1 MVCFIQVPCSLCPSP
16 PVHLSCG
23 AQHSPLLCLE
33 KSRPEE
39 EEADEQQVKECQS
52 EQQGRLDR
60 FKKEERKVDRQIIYN
75 LFSFICLEKANARE
89 THKTPP

>member
-1 MVCFIQVPCSLCPSP
+1 MVCFIQVPFSICPSP

-52 EQQGRLDR
+52 GRLDR
-60 FKKEERKVDRQIIYN
+60 FKKEERKVDRLIIHN
-75 LFSFICLEKANARE
+75 LVKLICSEKANARE

>member
-1 MVCFIQVPCSLCPSP
+1 M
-16 PVHLSCG
+16 HLSCG

-39 EEADEQQVKECQS
+39 EEADEQHVEECQS

-60 FKKEERKVDRQIIYN
+60 SKKEERKVDRLIIHN
-75 LFSFICLEKANARE
+75 LVKLICSEKASARE
-89 THKTPP
+89 TLKTPP